1 MKRAMNLIIL
11 GAPGGGKGT
20 ISKKIL
26 KDFSP
31 ILHISTGDILRKN
44 ILENTEVGKKA
55 ATFMNSGKLVPDDL
69 VVSMVLGEKKEGK
82 SVLLD
87 GFPRSIAQAESLG
100 KSMKIDAVISLI
112 IPHQTIVDRIA
123 NRWVHMPS
131 GRTYAYDYNPP
142 KVIGK
147 DDVTGEP
154 LTQRDDDKP
163 AVVKA
168 RLENYENM
176 TKPLIAYYEKVG
188 VPMKHFH
195 GTESDV
201 IYPNVKDFL
210 LNDPRF
216 KV

>member
-1 MKRAMNLIIL
+1 MNLIIL

-20 ISKKIL
+20 ISKKLL
-26 KDFSP
+26 KDFTL
-31 ILHISTGDILRKN
+31 LHISTGDILRKN
-44 ILENTEVGKKA
+44 ILENTDLGKMA
-55 ATFMNSGKLVPDDL
+55 SSYMNSGKLVPDDL

-87 GFPRSIAQAESLG
+87 GFPRTITQAESLQ
-100 KSMKIDAVISLI
+100 KSMKVDAVISLV

-154 LTQRDDDKP
+154 LSQRDDDKP

-168 RLENYENM
+168 RLENYEKM
-176 TKPLIAYYEKVG
+176 TKPLISYYEKIG
-188 VPMKHFH
+188 VPLRHFH

-201 IYPNVKDFL
+201 IYPKVKEFL
-210 LNDPRF
+210 LTDPHF
-216 KV
+216 K

>member
-1 MKRAMNLIIL
+1 MNLIIL

-87 GFPRSIAQAESLG
+87 GFPRTIAQAESLG

-176 TKPLIAYYEKVG
+176 TKPLIAFYEKVG

-210 LNDPRF
+210 LTDPRF